1 MEIEL
6 SHNNQH
12 LIGDFPLVA
21 VILLLS
27 LTRSVVLS
35 SNLDIEDTAD
45 TAHQPNLVLEDLS
58 GLFMEANLA

>member
-12 LIGDFPLVA
+12 LIGDFPLVS

-27 LTRSVVLS
+27 LTRNVVLS
-35 SNLDIEDTAD
+35 SNLDIEDTALIQHISQ
-45 TAHQPNLVLEDLS
+45 T
-58 GLFMEANLA
+58 